1 MSIVGVQIEKV
12 TNVLERSNLNKKI
25 NEFDDKFEQ
34 LTRKIEFLDA
44 KSNATP
50 IEQNVNHYVDVNQMN
65 EVIKD
70 IEANLTELAFNVS
83 STPRDITSI
92 KEELEKLR
100 NEIKELKTVVPI
112 QTSQQSDL
120 FSSDPIVKDVTEKKM
135 STIPKISIVRKV

>member
-1 MSIVGVQIEKV
+1 MSIVGMQIEKI

-25 NEFDDKFEQ
+25 CEFDDKFEQ
-34 LTRKIEFLDA
+34 LNRKIEFLDA

-100 NEIKELKTVVPI
+100 NEMKELKTVVPI
-112 QTSQQSDL
+112 QAPTQSDL
-120 FSSDPIVKDVTEKKM
+120 TIGDPVVRDVTEKKM
-135 STIPKISIVRKV
+135 NTIPKISIVRKV